1 MMTGFD
7 FGLLGGGWAMAAFL
21 IVPAL
26 AVVWLV
32 VAAFRSDPHSSTSDS
47 TALLKER
54 FARGEIDSTEYEQAR
69 HLLNK

>member
-1 MMTGFD
+1 MMTGVD

-26 AVVWLV
+26 TIVWLV
-32 VAAFRSDPHSSTSDS
+32 VAAFRGDPRSPTSDPN
-47 TALLKER
+47 ALLKER